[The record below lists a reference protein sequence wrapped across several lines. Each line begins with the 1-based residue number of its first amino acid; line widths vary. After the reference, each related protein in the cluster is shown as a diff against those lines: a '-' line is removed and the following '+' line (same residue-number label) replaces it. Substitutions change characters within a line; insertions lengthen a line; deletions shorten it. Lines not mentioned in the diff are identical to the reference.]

1 MALLES
7 VERGALFRLTR
18 FLAFAVIL
26 ALSLALVVGAFIFG
40 GDLVP
45 NQASKVS
52 FSEVSN
58 ALNQAPQVGQYGST
72 NPSPS
77 EEGSQGLSPGD
88 LAFVLQPYFSSTNN
102 WEVLKAH
109 MEGLDSSDRTEY
121 LDNLAAVVGEAK
133 SKGEDVTSVV
143 NKYFELKGS
152 RLALAKADSADR
164 SMHQLYI
171 VGSAV
176 SIMFLI
182 ALASL
187 ILVLLAIERNTRRD
201 GLV

>member
-58 ALNQAPQVGQYGST
+58 ALNPAPQVGQYGS

-88 LAFVLQPYFSSTNN
+88 LAFVLQPYFSSNNN

>member
-18 FLAFAVIL
+18 FLAFVVIV
-26 ALSLALVVGAFIFG
+26 ALSSALIIGAFVFA

-45 NQASKVS
+45 NQSSKVS
-52 FSEVSN
+52 FSEISN
-58 ALNQAPQVGQYGST
+58 ELHPTPKANQYSS

-77 EEGSQGLSPGD
+77 IEGPQSPPSLD
-88 LAFVLQPYFSSTNN
+88 LPFVLQPYFSSSDNRK
-102 WEVLKAH
+102 VLMGH
-109 MEGLDSSDRTEY
+109 MEGLDSSDRAEY
-121 LDNLAAVVGEAK
+121 LDNLSQVVEEGKK
-133 SKGEDVTSVV
+133 SGEDVTGVI
-143 NKYFELKGS
+143 NKYFELKQAQ
-152 RLALAKADSADR
+152 LALAKADSAER
-164 SMHQLYI
+164 LTRQLYI
-171 VGSAV
+171 VGSAI

-201 GLV
+201 AVT